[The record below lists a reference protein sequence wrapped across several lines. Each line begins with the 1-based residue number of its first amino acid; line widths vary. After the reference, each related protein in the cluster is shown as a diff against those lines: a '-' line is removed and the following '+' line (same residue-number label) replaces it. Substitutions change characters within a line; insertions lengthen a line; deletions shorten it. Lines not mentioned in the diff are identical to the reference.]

1 MPCNQTIKV
10 MLSNKNF
17 SGTSFHGHTITATY
31 NELVDALGGKPQYT
45 HGDKSNYDWVCET
58 ENGTVFTVY
67 DWKEYRNFGDDEKI
81 EWHIG
86 AHDKQKSSDAFF
98 CVLDKLNA

>member
-1 MPCNQTIKV
+1 MK
-10 MLSNKNF
+10 LSKKNS
-17 SGTSFHGHTITATY
+17 SGTSFHGITINATY
-31 NELVDALGGKPQYT
+31 NELVKAIGKPQYT
-45 HGDKSNYDWVCET
+45 STPDDKSQYDWVCET

>member
-1 MPCNQTIKV
+1 
-10 MLSNKNF
+10 MLSNKDF
-17 SGTSFHGHTITATY
+17 SGTSFHGDTITATY

-45 HGDKSNYDWVCET
+45 NGDKSNYDWTCET
-58 ENGTVFTVY
+58 EDGTVFTVY

-86 AHDKQKSSDAFF
+86 AHDTQKSSDAFF
-98 CVLDKLNA
+98 YVLGKLFNALKKN